1 MGRGTHRTILR
12 GRLVLPTASA
22 ATAAIR
28 ASDHALIVVL
38 LVDSR
43 TAAAICSRRDAAA
56 AATGACGASTRQRR
70 KHANVQPLCADALR
84 PDRDVL
90 QMWEGLPRRV
100 RQTQRAGRRKDLHMR
115 RVHHHK
121 DGRQAQRRS
130 GGEQAVE
137 GGQIT
142 RGLGAGAAEFAP
154 VDRLSAA
161 GEQRKDTELSGESS
175 GESGGEDPGERRK

>member
-1 MGRGTHRTILR
+1 
-12 GRLVLPTASA
+12 
-22 ATAAIR
+22 
-28 ASDHALIVVL
+28 
-38 LVDSR
+38 
-43 TAAAICSRRDAAA
+43 
-56 AATGACGASTRQRR
+56 
-70 KHANVQPLCADALR
+70 
-84 PDRDVL
+84 
-90 QMWEGLPRRV
+90 
-100 RQTQRAGRRKDLHMR
+100 MR
-115 RVHHHK
+115 RVHHHE

-161 GEQRKDTELSGESS
+161 GEHRKDTELSGESS